1 MYCMRNWVN
10 FKNSLIYLN
19 VVVFSVIF
27 ECMIWTVHIWIW
39 IKGCWCIRNR
49 NLENYYDF
57 SEINKNL
64 ILEAKGTAKK
74 KKRESKVQGSEH
86 QWLGRSDMIKSS
98 KSCFPS
104 HMLVVWLC
112 QVILETEHL
121 ESRPSAFNRVCQR
134 LWAPLSGSNWK
145 KNQNLKRVP
154 QLSACGVSVS
164 SEAWDKIFK
173 VTARLK
179 VQSTKE
185 KLLCSR
191 IKLNYKRSENS

>member
-1 MYCMRNWVN
+1 M
-10 FKNSLIYLN
+10 KQ
-19 VVVFSVIF
+19 
-27 ECMIWTVHIWIW
+27 
-39 IKGCWCIRNR
+39 
-49 NLENYYDF
+49 
-57 SEINKNL
+57 
-64 ILEAKGTAKK
+64 KK
-74 KKRESKVQGSEH
+74 KNYKSKVQGSEH

-164 SEAWDKIFK
+164 SNPWDKTFK

-185 KLLCSR
+185 KRIKEKLLCSR
-191 IKLNYKRSENS
+191 IKLSYKRPENS